1 MSQTDHS
8 ILAPSSAARWLQCPG
23 SVRMCQQFPEPED
36 SPKAIEGTLA
46 HAVNVAFM
54 EGTPMPA
61 GTTDE
66 MIEGAQ
72 LWADTVGSDD
82 THLEERIDCSS
93 IHPECWGTPDAWSY
107 GNNILSV
114 SDYKFG
120 HSHVDAYRNPQM
132 TVYAAGLLDKL
143 GIDGLQEQH
152 VAVSIVIV
160 QPRSYHRDGPVRK
173 WVTTAADLRADFN
186 LLRAAATKALG
197 PDPQLNVGPEC
208 RYCSARHACP
218 ALQAAAYAA
227 AEFGGDAMP
236 FDLPDES
243 IGRELRFLRDMA
255 DTLNSRIS
263 GLEDEVLARITK
275 LGRSVPGW
283 MTEQG
288 MGREKWAK
296 SVDEVL
302 ALGAL
307 MGIDLS
313 KPGALTPK
321 QAIKAG
327 VPAAVVSQYSE
338 TPRGEIKLVPDAS
351 VARVFGGA

>member
-1 MSQTDHS
+1 MEHS

-23 SVRMCQQFPEPED
+23 SVKMCQQFPDPED
-36 SPKAIEGTLA
+36 SPKAAEGALA

-54 EGTPMPA
+54 EGNPMPA
-61 GTTDE
+61 GATDE

-82 THLEERIDCSS
+82 THLEERVDCSY
-93 IHPECWGTPDAWSY
+93 IHPECWGTPDAWSFSNGVLRVY
-107 GNNILSV
+107 
-114 SDYKFG
+114 DYKFG
-120 HSHVDAYRNPQM
+120 HRYVDAYRNAQM
-132 TVYAAGLLDKL
+132 TVYTAGLLTKL
-143 GIDGLQEQH
+143 GIDGLGDQH
-152 VAVSIVIV
+152 VRVEMTIV
-160 QPRSYHRDGPVRK
+160 QPRSYHRDGPIRAWSV
-173 WVTTAADLRADFN
+173 VASDLRGDFN
-186 LLRAAATKALG
+186 AFTEAATRALG
-197 PDPQLNVGPEC
+197 SDPQLKVGSEC
-208 RYCSARHACP
+208 NYCSARHACP
-218 ALQAAAYAA
+218 ALQRAAYVA

-236 FDLPDES
+236 FDLPDAA
-243 IGRELRFLRDMA
+243 IGRELRFLREIA

-296 SVDEVL
+296 PVDEIL

-307 MGIDLS
+307 MGIDLA

-327 VPAAVVSQYSE
+327 VPAAVVKEYIE
-338 TPRGEIKLVPDAS
+338 TPRGEVKLIPDAS
-351 VARVFGGA
+351 VARMFNGNSQ